1 VTGDELA
8 ARMTGVFDLD
18 GEKTFY
24 ECLFFAKVDRE
35 TGKLASLT
43 ERAVWG
49 DVGGQEAHGAT
60 STLSTR

>member
-1 VTGDELA
+1 
-8 ARMTGVFDLD
+8 MTGVFDLD